1 MKRAIAAVLLV
12 LPPAARAQLLGR
24 TTVAA
29 VGGANALS
37 PPAARHLVRTA
48 SGTYVLALQRDRAG
62 VDPGLVLYQS
72 ADDGRTWSLLNTLAA
87 DPAARQTA
95 DLIAVGDD
103 VALVRSFDAPSIV
116 PDAALDPGRQVYFQ
130 WWRSDGLGGW
140 SAEPPVLV
148 FDPPAGSAYHRA
160 ELAIDASG
168 RIWVQAFRRGAAA
181 CDPISDVR
189 CAKCFETA
197 NGDNYANDVV
207 VAVSSDGGRTF
218 SPAQTLAQTLCR
230 AGGRLI
236 SLGTRLLLIWN
247 DYSANLNGSA
257 IATRFL
263 VRDDLDP
270 EDLWS
275 APRDAFPR
283 LPVDGIYHG
292 AAMSA
297 VADGG
302 GGLHLVYKDQNE
314 LRLWYRY
321 FDGER
326 FHPRVQVDDSAG
338 DWALQPASS
347 LVGGELF
354 ILDNHVTPGGYQTRM
369 WRLSDGLGAAAA
381 TTLEDES
388 AFYGYPSMP
397 ETLPGD
403 ATSIAYLHSRT
414 PAPDDPG
421 AEISL
426 RIAPGRPGVEV
437 TLASPSLESDG
448 FAGSLAVAVVPQNGY
463 SGDVSLSI
471 AGAPAGSDVAFAQPV
486 VSLTGSAAIATLTL
500 EPGTAAN
507 GDYSLTLTAVFARGQ
522 VSTPLTWS
530 IERPG
535 PAASLSTDGSAVLLA
550 AGTSADLAVRV
561 RPLAWFADRIGL
573 AIAGLPAGVHA
584 KIAPSSV
591 LPGESAIITLSADAN
606 AADAAA
612 DCTVTLTAPPME
624 SSIGFRL
631 VVLRAPRAALTSPG
645 DGAVLSGAVAVE
657 IADEVSALTTTAA
670 VELLVDGRA
679 IAAAP
684 TAPARFTWDTTAVP
698 DGSHR
703 LSPRVRDA
711 AGTVA
716 EGTTVL
722 VTVDNAVVS
731 DAGSAIASIDAG
743 AAGGV
748 AAPTGCSSAGVQP
761 LAAIAAALI
770 ALARRRRPR
779 PATAKRTVRGSRP
792 IASNRNRIG

>member
-1 MKRAIAAVLLV
+1 MKRAIAALLLV

-48 SGTYVLALQRDRAG
+48 SGTYVLALQRDRGGA
-62 VDPGLVLYQS
+62 PSGLVLYQS
-72 ADDGRTWSLLNTLAA
+72 ADDGRTWSLLDTLDA

-103 VALVRSFDAPSIV
+103 VALVRSFDAPSIA
-116 PDAALDPGRQVYFQ
+116 PDAALDPGRKVYFQ
-130 WWRSDGLGGW
+130 WWRSDGQGGW
-140 SAEPPVLV
+140 TAEPPVVV

-160 ELAIDASG
+160 ELAIDGAG
-168 RIWVQAFRRGAAA
+168 RIWVQAFRRGPAA
-181 CDPISDVR
+181 CDPLGEAR
-189 CAKCFETA
+189 CAMCFETA

-207 VAVSSDGGRTF
+207 VAVSGDGGLTF
-218 SPAQTLAQTLCR
+218 SAPQTLAQTLCR

-236 SLGTRLLLIWN
+236 SLGTRLLLLWN
-247 DYSANLNGSA
+247 DYSANQNGTV

-270 EDLWS
+270 EDFWS

-283 LPVDGIYHG
+283 LPADGIYHG

-297 VADGG
+297 VADGE

-314 LRLWYRY
+314 LRLWYRH

-326 FHPRVQVDDSAG
+326 FHARVEVDDSAG

-354 ILDNHVTPGGYQTRM
+354 ILDNHVTAGGYQTRM
-369 WRLSDGLGAAAA
+369 WRLSAGLGPAAA

-403 ATSIAYLHSRT
+403 ATSIACLHSRT
-414 PAPDDPG
+414 PAPDVPG

-426 RIAPGRPGVEV
+426 RIAPGPPGVEV
-437 TLASPSLESDG
+437 ALASPSLESDG
-448 FAGSLAVAVVPQNGY
+448 FPGSVAVALVPENGY
-463 SGDVSLSI
+463 SGEVSLSV
-471 AGAPAGSDVAFAQPV
+471 AGAPAGSDVAFAPAA
-486 VSLTGSAAIATLTL
+486 VSLPGTAATATLTL

-507 GDYSLTLTAVFARGQ
+507 GDYPLTLTAAFAGGQ

-530 IERPG
+530 IERPP
-535 PAASLSTDGSAVLLA
+535 PAATLSTDRFLLA
-550 AGTSADLAVRV
+550 AGTSADTAVRLL
-561 RPLAWFADRIGL
+561 PLAWFAGRIGV
-573 AIAGLPAGVHA
+573 AISGLPAGVQA
-584 KIAPSSV
+584 KIAPSAV
-591 LPGESAIITLSADAN
+591 LPGERAILTLSADAN
-606 AADAAA
+606 AADASA

-624 SSIGFRL
+624 SPVGFR
-631 VVLRAPRAALTSPG
+631 VSVLRAPKAALTSPA
-645 DGAVLSGAVAVE
+645 DGALVSGSVAVE
-657 IADEVSALTTTAA
+657 IAGEVSALTTTAS
-670 VELLVDGRA
+670 VELLVDGRSVA
-679 IAAAP
+679 RAA
-684 TAPARFTWDTTAVP
+684 TAPARFTWDTTAVS
-698 DGSHR
+698 DGTHR
-703 LSPRVRDA
+703 LSPRVTDA
-711 AGTVA
+711 AGGVA
-716 EGTTVL
+716 EGAPVV

-731 DAGSAIASIDAG
+731 DAGTAAGSADAG
-743 AAGGV
+743 AAPGV
-748 AAPTGCSSAGVQP
+748 AASGGCSSAGVEP
-761 LAAIAAALI
+761 LATVAAALM

-779 PATAKRTVRGSRP
+779 PGAAKSKPTRGGSSSYRQQP
-792 IASNRNRIG
+792 